1 MAKPDK
7 VENKIENKDQKVEKS
22 SKKVNKSSY
31 SKKKKTKKNILN
43 GIAYVQS
50 TFNNTIISIADTNGN
65 VVSWA
70 SAGQKGFKGSRKS
83 TPYAAQVAADS
94 AAAKA
99 LEYGMKTL
107 SVEVKGPGSGR
118 ETALRALQA
127 RGFKILSIKD
137 TTPMPHNGTR
147 PPIKPSKLD
156 VKISEDLT
164 KATIVAEPLEKG
176 YGLTLGNSLRR
187 ILLSSIRGAAVNSIQ
202 IDGVLHEFTSIKGV
216 REDVT
221 DIVLNVKSLAL
232 KSLSEGTKKLVLD
245 AKGPGEIKASDITP
259 TADVEILNPDLVIC
273 NLDEKT
279 NFHMEM
285 NINTGKGYVPAELN
299 KPEEPPLGL
308 IAIDSLYSPV
318 KKVSYSVSTAREGKA
333 LDYDKLTMIVETNG
347 SISAED
353 AVAYSARIFQD
364 QLKMF
369 VNFDEPVE
377 APIKEVSSEPE
388 FNKNLLR
395 KVDEL
400 ELSVRSMN
408 CLKNDNIIYIGD
420 LVQKS
425 EGEMLRTPNFGR
437 KSLNEIKEVLTAM
450 SLYLGMEIP
459 NWPPDNIAEMSK
471 KLEEAI

>member
-1 MAKPDK
+1 M
-7 VENKIENKDQKVEKS
+7 ENTEINVKNWKS
-22 SKKVNKSSY
+22 
-31 SKKKKTKKNILN
+31 L
-43 GIAYVQS
+43 
-50 TFNNTIISIADTNGN
+50 
-65 VVSWA
+65 
-70 SAGQKGFKGSRKS
+70 
-83 TPYAAQVAADS
+83 
-94 AAAKA
+94 
-99 LEYGMKTL
+99 
-107 SVEVKGPGSGR
+107 
-118 ETALRALQA
+118 
-127 RGFKILSIKD
+127 
-137 TTPMPHNGTR
+137 
-147 PPIKPSKLD
+147 IKPGKLD
-156 VKISEDLT
+156 INLSDDKSYAKIT
-164 KATIVAEPLEKG
+164 AEPLEKG

-187 ILLSSIRGAAVNSIQ
+187 ILLSSIRGTAVTAIQ

-232 KSLSEGTKKLVLD
+232 KSLSEGPKKLILD
-245 AKGPGEIKASDITP
+245 AKGPGIIKASNITP
-259 TADVEILNPDLVIC
+259 VNEIEILNPDLVIC
-273 NLDEKT
+273 NLDENT

-285 NINTGKGYVPAELN
+285 TVGSGKGYVSADLN

-308 IAIDSLYSPV
+308 IPIDSLFSPV

-333 LDYDKLTMIVETNG
+333 LDYDKLIMEVETNG

-364 QLKMF
+364 QLAMF
-369 VNFDEPVE
+369 VNFDEPQ
-377 APIKEVSSEPE
+377 EVAISESPKEPE
-388 FNKNLLR
+388 FNRNLLR

-437 KSLNEIKEVLTAM
+437 KSLNEIKEVLTGM

>member
-1 MAKPDK
+1 M
-7 VENKIENKDQKVEKS
+7 EIEN
-22 SKKVNKSSY
+22 VNV
-31 SKKKKTKKNILN
+31 KN
-43 GIAYVQS
+43 
-50 TFNNTIISIADTNGN
+50 
-65 VVSWA
+65 W
-70 SAGQKGFKGSRKS
+70 
-83 TPYAAQVAADS
+83 
-94 AAAKA
+94 KA
-99 LEYGMKTL
+99 L
-107 SVEVKGPGSGR
+107 
-118 ETALRALQA
+118 
-127 RGFKILSIKD
+127 
-137 TTPMPHNGTR
+137 
-147 PPIKPSKLD
+147 IKPSKLD

-164 KATIVAEPLEKG
+164 QATIIAEPLEKG

-187 ILLSSIRGAAVNSIQ
+187 ILLSSIRGTAATSIQ

-232 KSLSEGTKKLVLD
+232 KSSSESNQKLILD
-245 AKGPGEIKASDITP
+245 AKGPGEIKASNITP
-259 TADVEILNPDLVIC
+259 NADVEILNPDLVIC
-273 NLDEKT
+273 NLDENT

-285 NINTGKGYVPAELN
+285 NIGTGKGYVPADLN

-318 KKVSYSVSTAREGKA
+318 KKVSYSISTAREGKA
-333 LDYDKLTMIVETNG
+333 LDYDKLTMHVETNG

-369 VNFDEPVE
+369 VNFDEPVDQ
-377 APIKEVSSEPE
+377 PIIEEEKEPA

-395 KVDEL
+395 KVEEL

-437 KSLNEIKEVLTAM
+437 KSLNEIKEVLTGM

-459 NWPPDNIAEMSK
+459 KWPPENIAEMSK
-471 KLEEAI
+471 KLEEQI

>member
-1 MAKPDK
+1 MENTLINKNWKSLIKPNK
-7 VENKIENKDQKVEKS
+7 LNIKNNENK
-22 SKKVNKSSY
+22 
-31 SKKKKTKKNILN
+31 
-43 GIAYVQS
+43 
-50 TFNNTIISIADTNGN
+50 SIAT
-65 VVSWA
+65 V
-70 SAGQKGFKGSRKS
+70 
-83 TPYAAQVAADS
+83 T
-94 AAAKA
+94 
-99 LEYGMKTL
+99 
-107 SVEVKGPGSGR
+107 
-118 ETALRALQA
+118 
-127 RGFKILSIKD
+127 
-137 TTPMPHNGTR
+137 
-147 PPIKPSKLD
+147 
-156 VKISEDLT
+156 
-164 KATIVAEPLEKG
+164 AEPLEKG
-176 YGLTLGNSLRR
+176 YALTIGNSLRR
-187 ILLSSIRGAAVNSIQ
+187 ILLSSIQGSAVTGVQ

-232 KSLSEGTKKLVLD
+232 KSSAQGNKKLILD
-245 AKGPGEIKASDITP
+245 AKGHGVIKASNIAPLADI
-259 TADVEILNPDLVIC
+259 EILNPDLVIC
-273 NLDEKT
+273 NLDENT

-285 NINTGKGYVPAELN
+285 NVSSGKGYVPAVMN

-308 IAIDSLYSPV
+308 IPIDSLFSPV
-318 KKVSYSVSTAREGKA
+318 KKVSYSISTAREGKA
-333 LDYDKLTMIVETNG
+333 LDYDKLTMEVETNG

-364 QLKMF
+364 QLGMF
-369 VNFDEPVE
+369 VNFDEPT
-377 APIKEVSSEPE
+377 EVVVREKPTEPE

-425 EGEMLRTPNFGR
+425 ESEMLRTPNFGR
-437 KSLNEIKEVLTAM
+437 KSLNEIKEVLSGM

>member
-1 MAKPDK
+1 M
-7 VENKIENKDQKVEKS
+7 ENIEVDNKNWKS
-22 SKKVNKSSY
+22 
-31 SKKKKTKKNILN
+31 L
-43 GIAYVQS
+43 
-50 TFNNTIISIADTNGN
+50 
-65 VVSWA
+65 
-70 SAGQKGFKGSRKS
+70 
-83 TPYAAQVAADS
+83 
-94 AAAKA
+94 
-99 LEYGMKTL
+99 
-107 SVEVKGPGSGR
+107 
-118 ETALRALQA
+118 
-127 RGFKILSIKD
+127 
-137 TTPMPHNGTR
+137 
-147 PPIKPSKLD
+147 IKPAKLD
-156 VKISEDLT
+156 IRLSED
-164 KATIVAEPLEKG
+164 KSHAKIIAEPLEKG

-187 ILLSSIRGAAVNSIQ
+187 ILLSSIRGSAVTAIQ
-202 IDGVLHEFTSIKGV
+202 IDGVLHEFTSIKGI

-232 KSLSEGTKKLVLD
+232 KSSSEEIKKLILD
-245 AKGPGEIKASDITP
+245 VKGPGEIKASNISPIADI
-259 TADVEILNPDLVIC
+259 EILNPDLVIC

-285 NINTGKGYVPAELN
+285 TVGNGKGYASAEMN

-308 IAIDSLYSPV
+308 IPIDSLFSPV

-333 LDYDKLTMIVETNG
+333 LDYDKLIMEVETNG

-364 QLKMF
+364 QLSMF
-369 VNFDEPVE
+369 VNFAEPVE
-377 APIKEVSSEPE
+377 TVVREKPSEPE

-408 CLKNDNIIYIGD
+408 CLKNDNIVYIGD

-437 KSLNEIKEVLTAM
+437 KSLNEIKEVLTGM

-459 NWPPDNIAEMSK
+459 NWPPENIAELSK